1 VKFLAKQVSGT
12 GLQDAV
18 SLPVSRERET
28 ILAQATF
35 AATGT
40 VEIQGR
46 LHADFGW
53 EVIATISDTDTDHAV
68 RLSPFPLMRANITAS
83 TGAITVGV
91 ND

>member
-1 VKFLAKQVSGT
+1 VSGT
-12 GLQDAV
+12 GVQAEV
-18 SLPVSRERET
+18 ALPVSSKRET
-28 ILAQATF
+28 ILAQASFT
-35 AATGT
+35 ATGT

-46 LHADFGW
+46 LHVDFDW